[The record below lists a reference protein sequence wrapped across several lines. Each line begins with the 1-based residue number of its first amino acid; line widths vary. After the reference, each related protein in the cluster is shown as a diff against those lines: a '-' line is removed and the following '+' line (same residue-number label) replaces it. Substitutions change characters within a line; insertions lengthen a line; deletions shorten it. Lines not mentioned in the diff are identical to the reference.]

1 MTADDTP
8 GAGTDRVDQ
17 HAQRDAIQD
26 VVDPPP
32 DTTIEPDPKD
42 WAWVLQRPC
51 PQCGVDAGS
60 LAPEQIADL
69 LRDNARA
76 WLEVLSRD
84 DVAARRDAGV
94 WSPLEY
100 ACHVRDVH
108 VIFDERLAL
117 MLDQDDPTFSSWDQ
131 DAAAV
136 EGSYSDQVPREV
148 GVQLQEAAERVAD
161 RYAGVPSD
169 QWSRT
174 GHRSDGAVFT
184 LTSLGQYQAHEALHH
199 LWDVQD

>member
-1 MTADDTP
+1 MAADDAP
-8 GAGTDRVDQ
+8 GSPDDLDLPTSSTAG
-17 HAQRDAIQD
+17 AAGDAAP
-26 VVDPPP
+26 VEP
-32 DTTIEPDPKD
+32 DTKD
-42 WAWVLQRPC
+42 WTWVLHRPC

-60 LAPEQIADL
+60 LAAAQVPDL

-84 DVAARRDAGV
+84 AVAARRDAGT

-108 VIFDERLAL
+108 LLFDQRLAL
-117 MLDQDDPTFSSWDQ
+117 MLDQDDPAFADWDQ

-136 EGSYSDQVPREV
+136 QGRYADQVPREV
-148 GVQLQEAAERVAD
+148 GAQLQEAAERVAD
-161 RYAGVPSD
+161 RYAGVPVD
-169 QWSRT
+169 QLSRT
-174 GHRSDGAVFT
+174 GRRSNGAVFT
-184 LTSLGQYQAHEALHH
+184 VTTLGQYHAHDVLHH